1 MCQELRSRENKL
13 NTKDT
18 NYNIE
23 LMAFSLVKA
32 IKSTHR
38 SPVNLFLHFLG
49 LSLYIAGLFLI
60 IRFLIGMDTNPI
72 EGTAL
77 WGIAVVLFVIG
88 HKVEGNLRSTTPV
101 VVFKFL
107 MSKI

>member
-1 MCQELRSRENKL
+1 MYQKLRSRENKL

-18 NYNIE
+18 IYNII
-23 LMAFSLVKA
+23 LMAFSLVKT

-38 SPVNLFLHFLG
+38 SPVNLFLHFIG

-60 IRFLIGMDTNPI
+60 IGFLTGIDTNPI
-72 EGTAL
+72 EGTTL
-77 WGIAVVLFVIG
+77 WGIAVMLFVIG
-88 HKVEGNLRSTTPV
+88 HKVEGNLRATTPV
-101 VVFKFL
+101 VVFKYL

>member
-1 MCQELRSRENKL
+1 
-13 NTKDT
+13 
-18 NYNIE
+18 
-23 LMAFSLVKA
+23 
-32 IKSTHR
+32 
-38 SPVNLFLHFLG
+38 
-49 LSLYIAGLFLI
+49 
-60 IRFLIGMDTNPI
+60 MDTNPI

-88 HKVEGNLRSTTPV
+88 HKVEGNLRATTPV